1 MYIIIIYI
9 IIYNNHTTYNIY
21 TKMHICR
28 LEIIVIIPYSQDIV
42 GLPVTLQRGQPKCCR
57 SISVLLYIKIK
68 VLTKYMVLVKIPSL
82 VVEFY
87 KF

>member
-1 MYIIIIYI
+1 MHIYI
-9 IIYNNHTTYNIY
+9 Y
-21 TKMHICR
+21 ICR
-28 LEIIVIIPYSQDIV
+28 LEIIVIPYSQDIV
-42 GLPVTLQRGQPKCCR
+42 GLPAATLQRGQPKCCR